1 MTDLDGRCSTLLNAE
16 HVLSVG
22 TYKVHF
28 DTKTYFDALGVKGF
42 YPYVDV
48 SLPRLPL
55 GCLDH
60 HLILLIV
67 TTDCIHNGGTVR
79 ALSYS
84 TTAQSLWLLNI
95 QRELAS

>member
-28 DTKTYFDALGVKGF
+28 DTKVYFDALGVKGF

-48 SLPRLPL
+48 SLP
-55 GCLDH
+55 
-60 HLILLIV
+60 
-67 TTDCIHNGGTVR
+67 TTSSC
-79 ALSYS
+79 
-84 TTAQSLWLLNI
+84 
-95 QRELAS
+95 